1 MKKSSSFLLA
11 YRLFSD
17 KNGNKRI
24 SKPAVRIATIGVALG
39 LAIMI
44 ISVSVII
51 GFKHTIRDKV
61 IGFGSH
67 ITLANNYSL
76 KTGELYPVTVNQDVL
91 NTLREISGVAHVQKY
106 AYKQGILKTDDDFL
120 GVMFKGVDANYDT
133 TFISDYLVEGQ
144 LPKFSDSASTN
155 KIVISKLI
163 ANKLKLK
170 SGDKI
175 FAYFVGNNA
184 DVRTRKFTVEGIYET
199 NLKRF
204 DEVLCLTDFYTARKL
219 NGWEDDQASGA
230 EIEVEDFDNLYTVA
244 KDVADTFDGTIDE
257 QGNTY
262 FSSTILNSYPQIFAW
277 LDLLNLNIWVILALM
292 FVVSGVTIISGL
304 LIIILERTQMIGL
317 LKAIGSRNTYIRKIF
332 LWFAVFIISKGLV
345 IGNII
350 GIGICLLQH
359 HFGLVKL
366 DASAYFVSTVPIEIN
381 PLIIIVLNVA
391 TLVICTL
398 ILIAPSYLISRIHPA
413 RSIRFE

>member
-1 MKKSSSFLLA
+1 
-11 YRLFSD
+11 
-17 KNGNKRI
+17 
-24 SKPAVRIATIGVALG
+24 
-39 LAIMI
+39 
-44 ISVSVII
+44 
-51 GFKHTIRDKV
+51 
-61 IGFGSH
+61 
-67 ITLANNYSL
+67 
-76 KTGELYPVTVNQDVL
+76 
-91 NTLREISGVAHVQKY
+91 
-106 AYKQGILKTDDDFL
+106 
-120 GVMFKGVDANYDT
+120 
-133 TFISDYLVEGQ
+133 
-144 LPKFSDSASTN
+144 
-155 KIVISKLI
+155 
-163 ANKLKLK
+163 
-170 SGDKI
+170 
-175 FAYFVGNNA
+175 
-184 DVRTRKFTVEGIYET
+184 
-199 NLKRF
+199 
-204 DEVLCLTDFYTARKL
+204 
-219 NGWEDDQASGA
+219 
-230 EIEVEDFDNLYTVA
+230 
-244 KDVADTFDGTIDE
+244 
-257 QGNTY
+257 
-262 FSSTILNSYPQIFAW
+262 
-277 LDLLNLNIWVILALM
+277 M